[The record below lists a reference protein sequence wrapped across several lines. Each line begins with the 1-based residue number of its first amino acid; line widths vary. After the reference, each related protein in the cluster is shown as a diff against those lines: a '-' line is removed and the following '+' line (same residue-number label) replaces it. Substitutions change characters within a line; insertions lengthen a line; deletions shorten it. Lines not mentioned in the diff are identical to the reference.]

1 MPTDGRT
8 RVLSLFW
15 NFIVGGVAQ
24 YAAQLEGVTACAPIS
39 IRTFCVLAPGHHANH
54 AILEKLGDRVI
65 VHRAT
70 AWDIGWIRRLREEL
84 HAWAPDI
91 VMSHGFNGHFMAR
104 TAAALANAPF
114 RAVCSYHG
122 LYHAP
127 TPSRRLFGGIYNH
140 FTEHYIRR
148 RACSTVAVADY
159 SRLHLIKKGAD
170 ARRVEVI
177 HNGISDLRG
186 NPSAREQLR
195 DEWGVQSGEV
205 VVGIASRFDPIKGI
219 ACLVDAFGRVA
230 RRNPQGKL
238 VLIGSGPLEDTLRA
252 QVRSLGFADRV
263 VFTGFRT
270 DIAACLEAMDVFVLP
285 SLAEAHSISLLEAM
299 RAAKAIVATNV
310 GGNTESVR
318 HEQEAIIV
326 PPADPAALA
335 VALERLLSDTTLR
348 YDIGSRARERF
359 LAEFTVDH
367 MVGRTAKWLERI
379 AAQPLPCR

>member
-1 MPTDGRT
+1 
-8 RVLSLFW
+8 
-15 NFIVGGVAQ
+15 
-24 YAAQLEGVTACAPIS
+24 
-39 IRTFCVLAPGHHANH
+39 
-54 AILEKLGDRVI
+54 
-65 VHRAT
+65 
-70 AWDIGWIRRLREEL
+70 
-84 HAWAPDI
+84 
-91 VMSHGFNGHFMAR
+91 
-104 TAAALANAPF
+104 
-114 RAVCSYHG
+114 
-122 LYHAP
+122 
-127 TPSRRLFGGIYNH
+127 
-140 FTEHYIRR
+140 
-148 RACSTVAVADY
+148 
-159 SRLHLIKKGAD
+159 
-170 ARRVEVI
+170 
-177 HNGISDLRG
+177 
-186 NPSAREQLR
+186 
-195 DEWGVQSGEV
+195 

-219 ACLVDAFGRVA
+219 AYLVDAFGRVA

-238 VLIGSGPLEDTLRA
+238 VLIGSGPLEDTLRV

-326 PPADPAALA
+326 PPADPAAIA
-335 VALERLLSDTTLR
+335 VALERLLSDATLR